1 MLYRN
6 VKTGAEIILNSKIIS
21 PDYVLVEDEKKKA
34 AKEAPKKEPPKQ
46 EPIKEEV
53 PVEQAGINS
62 DVYTID
68 GKLVRKDATQSQVA
82 ALDSGLYIYQQKKM
96 LVRK

>member
-1 MLYRN
+1 MFPAHITIDDIQDD
-6 VKTGAEIILNSKIIS
+6 V
-21 PDYVLVEDEKKKA
+21 
-34 AKEAPKKEPPKQ
+34 
-46 EPIKEEV
+46 EEV
-53 PVEQAGINS
+53 PAEQAGIKS